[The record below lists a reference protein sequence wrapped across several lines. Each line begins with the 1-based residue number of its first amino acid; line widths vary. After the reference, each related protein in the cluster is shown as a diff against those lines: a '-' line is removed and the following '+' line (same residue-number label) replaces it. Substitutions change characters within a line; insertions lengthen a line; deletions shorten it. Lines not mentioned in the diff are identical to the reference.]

1 MDQIYN
7 EEGYL
12 DDETCQKILMD
23 FERKVSDIKHVFC
36 SSCMCVSQRLDLVHL
51 ADGTTVCKQ
60 CNTWKTNMKDQTT
73 THPIWF
79 DKENVFQ
86 YELPEELQNLRE
98 AEKLLI
104 LMVSVYIPLQ
114 HLHKGQTGC
123 HGHVC
128 CFAQG
133 IGE

>member
-1 MDQIYN
+1 
-7 EEGYL
+7 
-12 DDETCQKILMD
+12 
-23 FERKVSDIKHVFC
+23 
-36 SSCMCVSQRLDLVHL
+36 
-51 ADGTTVCKQ
+51 
-60 CNTWKTNMKDQTT
+60 MKDQTT

-79 DKENVFQ
+79 DKENLCQ

-123 HGHVC
+123 GHVC
-128 CFAQG
+128 CFAQD